1 MTFRTIYGRTHS
13 ENGWR
18 NCDSNECVTL
28 FYAGK
33 PVLVRA
39 GDAATVL
46 RWWMDWYNAN
56 VEPIKS
62 QVWGWSA
69 TNEVASS
76 NHISGT
82 GVDLNAPWHPWKVD
96 ASKNFTPA
104 QIAKCREG
112 LRLAE
117 GNMFWGQD
125 WGRRDPMH
133 WQLNGGTALG
143 NGASPKLAAF
153 AQKIRDGK
161 LGSTG
166 PVYVP
171 PPAAPSGR
179 PVIRRG
185 ATGQA
190 VRDLQARLNR
200 DYPRY
205 SKLVV
210 DGDFGPATDSVVREF
225 QTRAGL
231 VVDGIVGPAT
241 WNALGL

>member
-18 NCDSNECVTL
+18 NCDSNECITL

-33 PVLVRA
+33 PVLIRN

-46 RWWMDWYNAN
+46 RTWMDWYNSN

-76 NHISGT
+76 NHISAT
-82 GVDLNAPWHPWKVD
+82 GVDINAPWHPWKVD
-96 ASKNFTPA
+96 ASKNFTQH
-104 QIAKCREG
+104 QIARAREG
-112 LRLAE
+112 LRLFE
-117 GNMFWGQD
+117 GNIFWGQD

-133 WQLNGGTALG
+133 WQLNSGTASG
-143 NGASPKLAAF
+143 DGASGKLAAF

-171 PPAAPSGR
+171 PPAAPNAR
-179 PVIRRG
+179 PVVRIG

-200 DYPRY
+200 DYPLY

-210 DGDFGPATDSVVREF
+210 DGDFGPATDRVVREF
-225 QTRAGL
+225 QTRARL